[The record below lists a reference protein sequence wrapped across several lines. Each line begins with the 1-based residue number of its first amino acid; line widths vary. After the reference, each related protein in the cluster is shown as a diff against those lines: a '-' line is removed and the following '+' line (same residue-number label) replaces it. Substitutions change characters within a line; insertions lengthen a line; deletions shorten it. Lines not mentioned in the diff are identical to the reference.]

1 MWQKKTSRKI
11 YGEVEAG
18 TEKAMKIQKRKQEK
32 EIKRKI
38 KLRKQKL
45 IKYGNLWLDLREHF

>member
-1 MWQKKTSRKI
+1 
-11 YGEVEAG
+11 
-18 TEKAMKIQKRKQEK
+18 MKIQKRKQEK